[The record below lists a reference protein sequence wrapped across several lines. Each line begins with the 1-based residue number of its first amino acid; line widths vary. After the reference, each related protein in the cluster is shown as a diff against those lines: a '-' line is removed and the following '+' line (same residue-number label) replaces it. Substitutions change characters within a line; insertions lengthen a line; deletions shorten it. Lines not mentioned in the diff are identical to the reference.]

1 MTLDELLDR
10 LASFEPTG
18 FPFVSLYLNA
28 QPDEHGSDNFHA
40 FVRKELSDR
49 SKTYPPSSAERQS
62 FDIDAGRIMNYIE
75 NEVQPQANGLAIF
88 ACAAA
93 DDFFEAVQLGA
104 PIPNNRLYVYE
115 QPHLYPLARLMD
127 QYPRYAVL
135 VANTNSAR
143 LFVFGRGKR
152 LDSEQVQGKKTN
164 RTKVGGWSQMRYQ
177 RHLENYHL
185 HHAKEVID
193 TLERVVR
200 EDAAQHVILAGDEVI
215 IPLLREQMPQQLA
228 DKVIDVVKLDINTP
242 EHEILEE
249 TAGVLRDR
257 DRETDAEKVARLLD
271 EYRAGGL
278 AVAGVDKTLAALS
291 NGQVDELFLTATP
304 GAITYSEKKV
314 ERVIEAYDAGA
325 SADLDTSEAR
335 VVADEL
341 IRRAQATSARVTFIE
356 DATLLAT
363 VGGVGAMLR
372 YQI

>member
-28 QPDEHGSDNFHA
+28 QPDAHGSDNFHA
-40 FVRKELSDR
+40 FVRKELSER
-49 SKTYPPSSAERQS
+49 AKSYPASSAERQS
-62 FDIDAGRIMNYIE
+62 FDIDAGRVMNYIE
-75 NEVQPQANGLAIF
+75 TEVQPQANGLAVF

-115 QPHLYPLARLMD
+115 QPHLYPLARLID

-193 TLERVVR
+193 TLEKVVR
-200 EDAAQHVILAGDEVI
+200 EDAAEHIILAGDEVI

-228 DKVIDVVKLDINTP
+228 DKVVNVVKLDINTP
-242 EHEILEE
+242 EHEILEATTE
-249 TAGVLRDR
+249 ILRER
-257 DRETDAEKVARLLD
+257 DQETDAEKVARLLD

-278 AVAGVDKTLAALS
+278 AVTGVDKTIAALS

-304 GAITYSEKKV
+304 GEITYSEKKV
-314 ERVIEAYDAGA
+314 EKVLDAYDAGA
-325 SADLDTSEAR
+325 SADLDTSEKR

-356 DATLLAT
+356 DAALLAE

>member
-18 FPFVSLYLNA
+18 FPFISIYLNA
-28 QPDEHGSDNFHA
+28 EPDQHGSDNFQA
-40 FVRKELSDR
+40 FLRKELNERAKS
-49 SKTYPPSSAERQS
+49 YPANSAERQS
-62 FDIDAGRIMNYIE
+62 FELDQERILNYIE

-127 QYPRYAVL
+127 QFPRYAVL

-143 LFVFGRGKR
+143 IFVFGRGKR
-152 LDSEQVQGKKTN
+152 LNSEQVQGKKTN

-177 RHLENYHL
+177 RHIENYHL
-185 HHAKEVID
+185 HHAKEVIE
-193 TLERVVR
+193 TLDRVAR
-200 EDAAQHVILAGDEVI
+200 EDGAEQIILAGDETI
-215 IPLLREQMPQQLA
+215 IPLLREQMPQQLEG
-228 DKVIDVVKLDINTP
+228 KIIDVLKLDISTP
-242 EHEILEE
+242 EHEILKE
-249 TAGVLRDR
+249 TNEVLRER
-257 DRETDAEKVARLLD
+257 DAETDAEKVARMLN

-278 AVAGVDKTLAALS
+278 AVVGVEKTLAALS
-291 NGQVDELFLTATP
+291 NGQVDELLLTATP
-304 GAITYSEKKV
+304 AEISYSEKKV
-314 ERVIEAYDAGA
+314 EKVIEAYDAGA
-325 SADLDTSEAR
+325 SADLDTSETR

-341 IRRAQATSARVTFIE
+341 IRRAQSTSARVTFIE
-356 DATLLAT
+356 DVSLLSD
-363 VGGVGAMLR
+363 VGGVGALLR

>member
-18 FPFVSLYLNA
+18 FPFISLYLNA
-28 QPDEHGSDNFHA
+28 QPDQHGSDNFHA
-40 FVRKELSDR
+40 FVRKELNER
-49 SKTYPPSSAERQS
+49 AKTYPASSAERQS
-62 FDIDAGRIMNYIE
+62 FDLDQERILNYIE
-75 NEVQPQANGLAIF
+75 TEVQPQANGLAIF

-93 DDFFEAVQLGA
+93 DDFFEPVQLGA
-104 PIPNNRLYVYE
+104 PIEDNRLFVYE

-143 LFVFGRGKR
+143 ILVFGRGKR

-177 RHLENYHL
+177 RHIENYHL
-185 HHAKEVID
+185 HHAKEVIE
-193 TLERVVR
+193 TLARVAR
-200 EDAAQHVILAGDEVI
+200 EDGAERVILAGDEVI
-215 IPLLREQMPQQLA
+215 IPLLREQMPEQLA
-228 DKVIDVVKLDINTP
+228 SKIVDVMKLDINTP

-249 TAGVLRDR
+249 TSVVLRER
-257 DRETDAEKVARLLD
+257 DAETQAEKVARLLN

-278 AVAGVDKTLAALS
+278 AVVGVERTLAALS
-291 NGQVDELFLTATP
+291 NGQVDELLLTTTP
-304 GAITYSEKKV
+304 QEITYSEKKV
-314 ERVIEAYDAGA
+314 EQVINAYDAEA
-325 SADLDTSEAR
+325 SADLDTSETR

-356 DATLLAT
+356 DAALLSEF
-363 VGGVGAMLR
+363 GGAGALLR